1 MTYMPVEYL
10 PAVGLDTVAA
20 TDSHGE
26 TVLGDVRVR
35 ERVRPTYDGTYV
47 GPAGRE
53 RPSNLL
59 SRMAL
64 TASFVHRLSPR
75 WGSYTRP
82 LAVVSGSPMGWRPT
96 PHPTDGRRLAPWGAH
111 LGLIRGRDAAGV
123 RRVLARMR

>member
-1 MTYMPVEYL
+1 M
-10 PAVGLDTVAA
+10 
-20 TDSHGE
+20 
-26 TVLGDVRVR
+26 LGGVHARDGI
-35 ERVRPTYDGTYV
+35 RPTYDSTCV

-53 RPSNLL
+53 RPSDSL

-123 RRVLARMR
+123 RRQLFALRILTTPFPVWMTLQQC